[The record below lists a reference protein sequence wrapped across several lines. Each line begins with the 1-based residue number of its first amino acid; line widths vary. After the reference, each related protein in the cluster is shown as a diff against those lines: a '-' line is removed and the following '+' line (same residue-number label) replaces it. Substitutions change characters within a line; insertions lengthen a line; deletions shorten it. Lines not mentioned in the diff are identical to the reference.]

1 MTRVDRKKTDRKPN
15 PKSLANLKKGHGR
28 PKGVPNKATRE
39 AKVVCN
45 ALVDDPVYL
54 KNLRRRMRHG
64 TAGTI
69 ETLIWHYA
77 KGKPTE
83 RIELGADKSLAYLIA
98 EAAGALPKDE

>member
-1 MTRVDRKKTDRKPN
+1 M
-15 PKSLANLKKGHGR
+15 KKGHGR

-98 EAAGALPKDE
+98 GSRRRLAERRVNEIIAAIRF